1 MRRKLELAQ
10 GHLSVLTI
18 IDPGYSKSRVK
29 VMYEVVETSLY
40 LLFKQETQYSHEYI
54 KKVVV
59 ISIEQIAEIIKVL
72 ERLNPDKGFETMIL
86 YAAKTLKRLCE
97 SIDQELDG
105 GKLNYDKWR
114 NQSWY
119 LLDLC
124 SV

>member
-10 GHLSVLTI
+10 GHLSVLNI

-29 VMYEVVETSLY
+29 VLYEVVETSLY
-40 LLFKQETQYSHEYI
+40 LLFKQESQHSYEYI

-59 ISIEQIAEIIKVL
+59 ISIEQITEIIKVL

-86 YAAKTLKRLCE
+86 YAAKTLKSLCE
-97 SIDQELDG
+97 SIDQELDS
-105 GKLNYDKWR
+105 GKLNFDKWR
-114 NQSWY
+114 NESWY